1 MYSSEGEYVEFLS
14 EVDTNVAKGNVD
26 EWLLWVEERMIEA
39 IHQVTEKSFN
49 DYPRMKRSDWVIGR
63 CGMCVLCMSMTF
75 WTLQTEKALNEE
87 GS

>member
-39 IHQVTEKSFN
+39 IH
-49 DYPRMKRSDWVIGR
+49 
-63 CGMCVLCMSMTF
+63 
-75 WTLQTEKALNEE
+75 
-87 GS
+87 